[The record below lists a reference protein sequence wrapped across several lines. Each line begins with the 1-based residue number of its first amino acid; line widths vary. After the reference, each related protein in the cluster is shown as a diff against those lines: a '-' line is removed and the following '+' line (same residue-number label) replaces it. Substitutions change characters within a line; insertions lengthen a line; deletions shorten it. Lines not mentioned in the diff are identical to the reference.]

1 MGHGLIYAVHHPH
14 RQNVVQKLRVEVR
27 LRCRGAGDDGR
38 RTLIQPQL
46 HRHGPGGLPVIHQRL
61 LQHGQELLR
70 HRLMHQTHLLG
81 VAHRGATGLGV
92 DDDGQCLLQIGV
104 LIHIH
109 MADTG
114 TGLDTGN
121 GGVLHTAA
129 DQARPATGDQ
139 QIHQPVGPHQI
150 GGALVAGVVHDVDDL
165 RIPSGGGN
173 ALLQGLHDG
182 LGGAVGLPA
191 AAQNADVA
199 ALHRQRRRIGGDVG
213 TALIDNGDEAHGHL
227 LLADGH
233 AVGPGDLRQDA
244 ARVIRQG
251 RQGPDALCHTRQSLF
266 IQIQPIQHH
275 IADGSPCLLHVP
287 AVLRQNGGGAGHETV
302 RHGPQQSVLS
312 LCVPV
317 ADAGPRRPRLFQDI
331 QCGHRSFL
339 PARKRVP
346 TG

>member
-1 MGHGLIYAVHHPH
+1 M
-14 RQNVVQKLRVEVR
+14 
-27 LRCRGAGDDGR
+27 
-38 RTLIQPQL
+38 T
-46 HRHGPGGLPVIHQRL
+46 
-61 LQHGQELLR
+61 
-70 HRLMHQTHLLG
+70 
-81 VAHRGATGLGV
+81 
-92 DDDGQCLLQIGV
+92 
-104 LIHIH
+104 
-109 MADTG
+109 DTG

-129 DQARPATGDQ
+129 DQTRPATGDQ

-173 ALLQGLHDG
+173 SLLQGLHDG

-213 TALIDNGDEAHGHL
+213 TALIDNGDKAHRHL

-233 AVGPGDLRQDA
+233 AVGPGDLGQDA

-251 RQGPDALCHTRQSLF
+251 RQGPDTLRHACQPLF

-275 IADGSPCLLHVP
+275 IADGPPCLLHVP
-287 AVLRQNGGGAGHETV
+287 AVLRQNGGGAGHEAV
-302 RHGPQQSVLS
+302 RHAPQSRLRMLGHAARVFFRISNVVIGLS
-312 LCVPV
+312 SLPESGC
-317 ADAGPRRPRLFQDI
+317 
-331 QCGHRSFL
+331 L
-339 PARKRVP
+339 PADPPQCHTVP
-346 TG
+346 PDGGRWR